1 MSLLFQPE
9 CPNQLM
15 KNTLFCRNCAVELY
29 RAEALLNNA
38 LDFSCEDC
46 FEEWDFEDAFLT
58 DNTFYETYTGMG

>member
-1 MSLLFQPE
+1 
-9 CPNQLM
+9 M
-15 KNTLFCRNCAVELY
+15 KNTLFCRNCAVELD

-58 DNTFYETYTGMG
+58 DNTFYETYTGRG